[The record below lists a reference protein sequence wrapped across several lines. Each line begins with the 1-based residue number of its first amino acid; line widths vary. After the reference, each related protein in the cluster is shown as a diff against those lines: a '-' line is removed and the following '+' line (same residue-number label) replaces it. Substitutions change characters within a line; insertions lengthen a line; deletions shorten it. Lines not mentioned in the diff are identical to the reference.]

1 MPQSL
6 CKNYIHLVFSTK
18 ERKDLIPVDLLEGFF
33 HYIGGVV
40 NGIGC
45 KAIIVGGIENHVH
58 ILFELARTMALSN
71 VVNKIKSN
79 SSKWIRHEQGVFD
92 FGWQDGYGAFSVG
105 QSNVEVVRK
114 YIMDQ
119 REHHQTE
126 EDYQTEFR
134 RYCQIYKI
142 NYDER
147 YVWD

>member
-18 ERKDLIPVDLLEGFF
+18 ERKDLIPVDLLDIFF
-33 HYIGGVV
+33 HYIGGII
-40 NGIGC
+40 NNIGC

-58 ILFELARTMALSN
+58 ILFELARTMALS
-71 VVNKIKSN
+71 VAVNKIKSN
-79 SSKWIRHEQGVFD
+79 SSKWLRSEMQVFD
-92 FGWQDGYGAFSVG
+92 FDWQDGYAAFSVA
-105 QSNVEVVRK
+105 QSNVEAVRK
-114 YIMDQ
+114 YIGNQ

>member
-18 ERKDLIPVDLLEGFF
+18 RRQGLIPTDSLEGFF

-45 KAIIVGGIENHVH
+45 QTVVVGGIENHVH
-58 ILFELARTMALSN
+58 ILFELSRTMALSAA
-71 VVNKIKSN
+71 VNKIKSN
-79 SSKWIRHEQGVFD
+79 SSKWIRSEKEVFD
-92 FGWQDGYGAFSVG
+92 FDWQDGYAAFSVG
-105 QSNVEVVRK
+105 QSNVEAVRK
-114 YIMDQ
+114 YIDNQ
-119 REHHQTE
+119 REHHQS
-126 EDYQTEFR
+126 EDYQNEFR

>member
-18 ERKDLIPVDLLEGFF
+18 RRQNLIPTDSLEGFF

-40 NGIGC
+40 NGIC
-45 KAIIVGGIENHVH
+45 CQTVVVGGIENHVH
-58 ILFELARTMALSN
+58 ILFELSRTMALSAA
-71 VVNKIKSN
+71 VNKIKSN
-79 SSKWIRHEQGVFD
+79 SSKWIRSEKEVFD
-92 FGWQDGYGAFSVG
+92 FDWQDGYAAFSVA
-105 QSNVEVVRK
+105 QSTVEAVRT
-114 YIMDQ
+114 YIDNQ
-119 REHHQTE
+119 RAHHQE

>member
-18 ERKDLIPVDLLEGFF
+18 ERKDLIPVDLLDIFF
-33 HYIGGVV
+33 HYIGGII
-40 NGIGC
+40 NNIGC

-79 SSKWIRHEQGVFD
+79 SSKWIRSEMQVFD
-92 FGWQDGYGAFSVG
+92 FDWQDGYAAFSVA
-105 QSNVEVVRK
+105 QSNVEAVRK
-114 YIMDQ
+114 YIDNQ
-119 REHHQTE
+119 RAHHQTE

>member
-18 ERKDLIPVDLLEGFF
+18 RRQSLIPTDSLEGFF

-45 KAIIVGGIENHVH
+45 QSVVVGGIENHVH
-58 ILFELARTMALSN
+58 ILFELSRTMALS
-71 VVNKIKSN
+71 VAVNKIKSN
-79 SSKWIRHEQGVFD
+79 SSKWIRSEMQVFD
-92 FGWQDGYGAFSVG
+92 FDWQDGYAAFSVG
-105 QSNVEVVRK
+105 QSNVEAVRK
-114 YIMDQ
+114 YIDNQ
-119 REHHQTE
+119 REHHQK
-126 EDYQTEFR
+126 EDYQNELK
-134 RYCQIYKI
+134 RYFQIYKI

>member
-18 ERKDLIPVDLLEGFF
+18 RRQDLIPTDSLEGFF

-45 KAIIVGGIENHVH
+45 Q
-58 ILFELARTMALSN
+58 
-71 VVNKIKSN
+71 IKSN
-79 SSKWIRHEQGVFD
+79 SSKWLRSEMQVFD
-92 FGWQDGYGAFSVG
+92 FDWQDGYAAFSVA
-105 QSNVEVVRK
+105 QSNVEAVRK
-114 YIMDQ
+114 YIGNQ
-119 REHHQTE
+119 REHHQKE

>member
-6 CKNYIHLVFSTK
+6 CKNYMHLVFSTK
-18 ERKDLIPVDLLEGFF
+18 ERKDLIPVDLLDIFF
-33 HYIGGVV
+33 HYIGGII
-40 NGIGC
+40 NNIGC

-119 REHHQTE
+119 REHHQKKDFKDE
-126 EDYQTEFR
+126 MKYFFGV
-134 RYCQIYKI
+134 YKI
-142 NYDER
+142 KYDER